1 LLRTKGVFNMNLFHV
16 TAALIAVIPV
26 SSYLSSN
33 IGRGSV
39 GQQIGW
45 ARNCAIIT
53 KKPLFSSLD
62 DEIKSDAFNLLS
74 TSSSDTKKAGGAPR
88 NQNYDIFLAELVFSP
103 NDPRLDIAENAD
115 RAFDEDFLSWLAN
128 KVERSI
134 DAEEKV
140 ALRDLLE
147 MILEVKKKID
157 ISKMAE
163 DRMAK
168 EKEEELERMR
178 KEAEELA
185 ASNAPLSD
193 AEVLLKATNIRVSA
207 SESEEEKVEEKKKTF
222 YETEIS
228 PEIRMS
234 YEGLLQKLLPPYNPG
249 ETVATVVYNLYDQC
263 DAQLVKIINDL
274 SDNGDADSKVVQ
286 ETIALE
292 QQNRIGIATEALKE
306 VLALREPPR
315 MEGAIVKMAREG
327 RIDEPFLLLLEA
339 NADQARKAG
348 ANGPADLMKRLHA
361 RAQEEKDKHTA
372 SKEIKLL
379 RKLLRAEDSEA
390 RLVLLEEAFEP
401 RDALIVAGTME
412 NAMKAADGEAPE
424 QKKPEPDVSPP
435 DFINAC
441 KALLIN
447 FGNLSD
453 QSGDV
458 ASKIKEIASE
468 AEIIATRIY
477 GTGMTL
483 EEQQDKAWSEQTT
496 SIFELE
502 QMEIQAEQLGDV
514 APWTNPNDDDILPG
528 FDSDGRMKVGGG

>member
-1 LLRTKGVFNMNLFHV
+1 M
-16 TAALIAVIPV
+16 
-26 SSYLSSN
+26 
-33 IGRGSV
+33 
-39 GQQIGW
+39 
-45 ARNCAIIT
+45 
-53 KKPLFSSLD
+53 
-62 DEIKSDAFNLLS
+62 
-74 TSSSDTKKAGGAPR
+74 
-88 NQNYDIFLAELVFSP
+88 VFSP
-103 NDPRLDIAENAD
+103 NDPRLDIAENAE
-115 RAFDEDFLSWLAN
+115 RAFDEDFLNWLAN
-128 KVERSI
+128 RVKNSK

-147 MILEVKKKID
+147 MIHDVKKKIEL
-157 ISKMAE
+157 SQMAE
-163 DRMAK
+163 ERMAR

-178 KEAEELA
+178 IEAEELA

-193 AEVLLKATNIRVSA
+193 AEVLQKATNIRVTK
-207 SESEEEKVEEKKKTF
+207 SESDEGMEEGEKKTF

-249 ETVATVVYNLYDQC
+249 ETVATQVYNLYDQC
-263 DAQLVKIINDL
+263 DAQLVKILNNL
-274 SDNGDADSKVVQ
+274 ADNGDADSKVVL
-286 ETIALE
+286 EAIAVE
-292 QQNRIGIATEALKE
+292 QQKRIAAATETLKE

-315 MEGAIVKMAREG
+315 MEGAIIKFARDG

-339 NADQARKAG
+339 NADQAKKAG
-348 ANGPADLMKRLHA
+348 AMGPAELMMKLHA
-361 RAQEEKDKHTA
+361 RAQEEKDKYTA

-379 RKLLRAEDSEA
+379 RKLLRAPDSDA
-390 RLVLLEEAFEP
+390 RIELLEEAFQP
-401 RDALIVAGTME
+401 RDALIVPGTME

-458 ASKIKEIASE
+458 ATKVKEIASE
-468 AEIIATRIY
+468 AEIVATRIY

-483 EEQQDKAWSEQTT
+483 EEQQDRAWKEQTT
-496 SIFELE
+496 SIFDLE
-502 QMEIQAEQLGDV
+502 RMEIQAEQMGES
-514 APWTNPNDDDILPG
+514 APWTNPNEDDILPG
-528 FDSDGRMKVGGG
+528 FDSEGRMKVGGG